1 MRELSHTFCIH
12 SHHIGSANITLQ
24 PFPQPV
30 SESGGTIEVCVEISG
45 LTTGGL
51 GCDLEVDMNV
61 DGGVAGTYT
70 SVLELCQVC
79 M

>member
-1 MRELSHTFCIH
+1 M
-12 SHHIGSANITLQ
+12 
-24 PFPQPV
+24 

-61 DGGVAGTYT
+61 DDGVAGTY
-70 SVLELCQVC
+70 VC
-79 M
+79 VRALSSMHVIILLLIQ

>member
-1 MRELSHTFCIH
+1 M
-12 SHHIGSANITLQ
+12 
-24 PFPQPV
+24 

-61 DGGVAGTYT
+61 DDGVAGTY
-70 SVLELCQVC
+70 VC
-79 M
+79 VRALSSMHVIILLH